1 VVIIK
6 AKIRILPI
14 KAVASGIVARILL
27 KTHIGN
33 GKTAPSTYTWIYEN
47 CFVPW
52 AGPLNGSLAFA
63 VTAVLFWWLI
73 LYGMYR
79 RGWEIK
85 I

>member
-1 VVIIK
+1 MGVNAIF
-6 AKIRILPI
+6 LF
-14 KAVASGIVARILL
+14 VASGIVARILL
-27 KTHIGN
+27 KTHIGTGAN
-33 GKTAPSTYTWIYEN
+33 APTTYTWIYEN

-63 VTAVLFWWLI
+63 VAAVLFWWLI

-79 RGWEIK
+79 RGWLIK